1 MKLDFIKL
9 DLSTGNKV
17 FEIKL
22 YEKFNR
28 DLILPTSIALINDFF
43 YISLG
48 SGTIVKIDN
57 NGNKYWERNF
67 NDLLKNTSKRLLMI
81 IY

>member
-1 MKLDFIKL
+1 MDIETRFIKL

-43 YISLG
+43 YVSLG
-48 SGTIVKIDN
+48 SGTIVKIDVD
-57 NGNKYWERNF
+57 GNKYWERNF
-67 NDLLKNTSKRLLMI
+67 NDLLKTPIKEYLF
-81 IY
+81 